1 MFGTTKYYNYYQY
14 NHFGDGCKCILFK
27 RDDAS
32 SNFVQN
38 YNFAQGLQGTSAIYL
53 SMIGATNRPYDTYI
67 SKSSGTGDTNVYG
80 YCLADIAKS
89 LTTVEKFVQ

>member
-1 MFGTTKYYNYYQY
+1 MLGTTKYDNYQY

-38 YNFAQGLQGTSAIYL
+38 YNFAQGLQGTYSDYL
-53 SMIGATNRPYDTYI
+53 SIVGSQNRPYDTYI
-67 SKSSGTGDTNVYG
+67 SKSSDTGDTNVYG

-89 LTTVEKFVQ
+89 LTTVETFVQ